1 MVVGKVVGTITS
13 SSVNIEIQGGRYL
26 LVNSCD
32 QSGQVKNNFFV
43 ALDLVSAGYGEL
55 VMISESTS
63 ARETPTTTNKA
74 VDAIIVGIID
84 LIDENGKV
92 VYKK

>member
-1 MVVGKVVGTITS
+1 MILGKVVGTITS
-13 SSVNIEIQGGRYL
+13 SSNSIEISGGRYL
-26 LVNSCD
+26 LVNKCD
-32 QSGQVKNNFFV
+32 QKGNLKNDFLI
-43 ALDLVSAGYGEL
+43 ALDLVSAGKNEM

-63 ARETPTTTNKA
+63 ARETTTTQNKA

-84 LIDENGKV
+84 MIDESDKV

>member
-1 MVVGKVVGTITS
+1 MVLGKVVGTITS
-13 SSVNIEIQGGRYL
+13 SSNSIEISGGRYL
-26 LVNSCD
+26 LINKCD
-32 QSGQVKNNFFV
+32 QKGKLKNDFLV
-43 ALDLVSAGYGEL
+43 ALDLVSAGKDEM

-63 ARETPTTTNKA
+63 ARETTSTQNKA

-84 LIDENGKV
+84 MIDESDKV

>member
-1 MVVGKVVGTITS
+1 MILGKVVGTITS
-13 SSVNIEIQGGRYL
+13 STNAIEIPGGRYL
-26 LVNSCD
+26 LIDKCN
-32 QSGQVKNNFFV
+32 QKGELKNDFLI
-43 ALDLVSAGYGEL
+43 ALDLLGAGNDEM

-63 ARETPTTTNKA
+63 ARETTTTTNKA

-84 LIDENGKV
+84 LIDENNKL

>member
-1 MVVGKVVGTITS
+1 MILGKVVGTITS
-13 SSVNIEIQGGRYL
+13 SSNSIEISGGRYL
-26 LVNSCD
+26 LVNKCD
-32 QSGQVKNNFFV
+32 QKGKLKNDFLV
-43 ALDLVSAGYGEL
+43 ALDLVSAGKDEM

-63 ARETPTTTNKA
+63 ARETTTTQNKA

-84 LIDENGKV
+84 MIDESDKV

>member
-1 MVVGKVVGTITS
+1 MVLGKVVGTITS
-13 SSVNIEIQGGRYL
+13 SSNSIEISGGRYL
-26 LVNSCD
+26 LINKCD
-32 QSGQVKNNFFV
+32 QKGKLKNDFLV
-43 ALDLVSAGYGEL
+43 ALDLVSAGKDEM

-63 ARETPTTTNKA
+63 ARETTTTQNKA

-84 LIDENGKV
+84 MIDESDKV

>member
-1 MVVGKVVGTITS
+1 MILGKVVGTITS
-13 SSVNIEIQGGRYL
+13 SSNSIEISGGRYL
-26 LVNSCD
+26 LINKCD
-32 QSGQVKNNFFV
+32 QKGKLKNDFLV
-43 ALDLVSAGYGEL
+43 ALDLVSAGKDEL

-63 ARETPTTTNKA
+63 ARETTTTQNKA

-84 LIDENGKV
+84 MIDESDKV